1 MNTKKTMRV
10 IAFILLVAMVIL
22 SLGGCGTR
30 EETLAEKV
38 ARYNEKKEKLKAKI
52 EVTTCTTPDEFGDLM
67 VEVSEMVRSNKE
79 LFGSIWVDPYVEMS
93 GKKSYHEAGRCHDIT
108 LALNENE
115 SIMTYFK
122 APYTDKIP
130 DLLHSKGL
138 SAQDIMGLYENVAN
152 RDVNCYAVNGW
163 YPLAGYAVSDKSISK
178 DKIAEELKKDLRNPE
193 SLQIHEIK
201 CFKKTKKMMSVS
213 EVAKNECRNSDVGCV
228 IVDYSAQNG
237 FGGYNRKKA
246 LFNVSSYFGG
256 SNYSF
261 FLDTNDYKGES
272 YPYGYSS
279 SGGMYIT
286 PPDWE

>member
-30 EETLAEKV
+30 EETPAEKV
-38 ARYNEKKEKLKAKI
+38 ARYNEEKEKLKAKI

-67 VEVSEMVRSNKE
+67 VEVSEIVLRNKE
-79 LFGSIWVDPYVEMS
+79 LLGSRWVDPYVEMS
-93 GKKSYHEAGRCHDIT
+93 GKNSYHEDGRCHDIT

-115 SIMTYFK
+115 SIMAYFK

-138 SAQDIMGLYENVAN
+138 YAQDIMGLYENVAN
-152 RDVNCYAVNGW
+152 CDIDYYAVNGW
-163 YPLAGYAVSDKSISK
+163 YPLSGYAVSDKSISK

-201 CFKKTKKMMSVS
+201 CFEKTEKMMSVS
-213 EVAKNECRNSDVGCV
+213 EVAKNKCRNLHVGCV

-246 LFNVSSYFGG
+246 WFDVCA
-256 SNYSF
+256 YSESGYYLS
-261 FLDTNDYKGES
+261 LDTNDYRGES